1 MTYLWIALTYIL
13 TITTHYICTSDTRK
27 MTSYNEEIKPNDQSI
42 FFQPRMLKYLILVV
56 VLIETESNLD

>member
-13 TITTHYICTSDTRK
+13 TITTHYMCTSDTRK

-42 FFQPRMLKYLILVV
+42 FFSTQNAQIFLVA

>member
-13 TITTHYICTSDTRK
+13 TITIHYICTSDTRK

-42 FFQPRMLKYLILVV
+42 FFQPRMLKYFLLLL
-56 VLIETESNLD
+56 LIETESNLD